1 MIYLWFESERKQ
13 YTIIFTTERETK
25 SIKER
30 DGKRRVWEHEHGE
43 SGKYVQYCPFMKFV
57 SYNSYHEVFTSIKVH
72 QKTHDNVKREK
83 PSWIW
88 SCTKYPPNSIFIY
101 KWAHTCLLSKYSFS
115 KKVFFCRNSGFIQ
128 CHQYIDLHIAC
139 SSCVFVRVKKKKFS
153 RSNFTYSEKK
163 LALVSVFS
171 RLKIF
176 KLISNAGL
184 HGNIA
189 HCIPLFFSCFSPF
202 FLPLFL
208 PIFYLWNFCSLF
220 SL

>member
-1 MIYLWFESERKQ
+1 MSSAKNQVEFEAVLSTHQ
-13 YTIIFTTERETK
+13 TVF
-25 SIKER
+25 S
-30 DGKRRVWEHEHGE
+30 
-43 SGKYVQYCPFMKFV
+43 
-57 SYNSYHEVFTSIKVH
+57 FTSGHILVCCQNIILVRK
-72 QKTHDNVKREK
+72 
-83 PSWIW
+83 
-88 SCTKYPPNSIFIY
+88 F
-101 KWAHTCLLSKYSFS
+101 
-115 KKVFFCRNSGFIQ
+115 FFCRNSGFIQ

-208 PIFYLWNFCSLF
+208 PIFYL
-220 SL
+220 

>member
-25 SIKER
+25 STKER

-43 SGKYVQYCPFMKFV
+43 SGKYVQYFPFMKFV
-57 SYNSYHEVFTSIKVH
+57 LYNSYHEVFSSIKVH

-83 PSWIW
+83 PSRIW

-101 KWAHTCLLSKYSFS
+101 KWAHTCLLSKYYFS

-139 SSCVFVRVKKKKFS
+139 SSCVFVRVKRKS
-153 RSNFTYSEKK
+153 
-163 LALVSVFS
+163 LAEVIL
-171 RLKIF
+171 
-176 KLISNAGL
+176 LIRKRNS
-184 HGNIA
+184 H
-189 HCIPLFFSCFSPF
+189 
-202 FLPLFL
+202 LFL
-208 PIFYLWNFCSLF
+208 FSVDSRFSSWLVMRAYTEILHIAFLNSFLASLLSFYHYFFPF
-220 SL
+220 SI